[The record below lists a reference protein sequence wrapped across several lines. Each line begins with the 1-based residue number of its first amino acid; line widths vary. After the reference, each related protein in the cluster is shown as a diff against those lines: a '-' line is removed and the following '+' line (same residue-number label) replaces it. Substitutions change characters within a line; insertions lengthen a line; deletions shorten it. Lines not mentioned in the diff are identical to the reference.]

1 MMSVIL
7 FIHVVICILLVII
20 VLLQQGK
27 GANAGAAF
35 GGGSSGS
42 MFGSKGPA
50 SFMFKVTCLLCA
62 GFFVTSLLLG
72 YLTSRQVRKQSQLS
86 SPVTVTST
94 SSNPKNMD
102 HKKSSDLPP
111 VSVSKESSSKV
122 NSTVPPVNTMTPPK
136 SVKVAK

>member
-72 YLTSRQVRKQSQLS
+72 YLTSRKVRRQSQLS

-94 SSNPKNMD
+94 SSKPKNVENN
-102 HKKSSDLPP
+102 KPSDLPL
-111 VSVSKESSSKV
+111 
-122 NSTVPPVNTMTPPK
+122 
-136 SVKVAK
+136 

>member
-1 MMSVIL
+1 MQAQHL
-7 FIHVVICILLVII
+7 VVEVLVLCSDLKGLHHLCLRLPAFC
-20 VLLQQGK
+20 VQG
-27 GANAGAAF
+27 
-35 GGGSSGS
+35 
-42 MFGSKGPA
+42 
-50 SFMFKVTCLLCA
+50 
-62 GFFVTSLLLG
+62 SL
-72 YLTSRQVRKQSQLS
+72 LS

>member
-50 SFMFKVTCLLCA
+50 SFMFKVTCLLC
-62 GFFVTSLLLG
+62 GVLCDKLIVG
-72 YLTSRQVRKQSQLS
+72 YLTSRKVRRQSQLS
-86 SPVTVTST
+86 SPVT
-94 SSNPKNMD
+94 
-102 HKKSSDLPP
+102 
-111 VSVSKESSSKV
+111 
-122 NSTVPPVNTMTPPK
+122 
-136 SVKVAK
+136 